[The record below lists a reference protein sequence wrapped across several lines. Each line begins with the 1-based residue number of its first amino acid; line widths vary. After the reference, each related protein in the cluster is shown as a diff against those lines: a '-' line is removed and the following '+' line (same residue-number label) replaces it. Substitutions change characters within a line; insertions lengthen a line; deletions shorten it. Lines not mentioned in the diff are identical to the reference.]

1 MLQLLL
7 VLVLAP
13 ALVLVLA
20 LGDEVCV
27 GHAAHQLRKRY
38 VICNSMHVVCCTAV
52 SCSTTGCVGYGV
64 RRWHGCQA
72 AQCTGLAAA
81 AAAST
86 GPSTADR

>member
-7 VLVLAP
+7 VLVLAL

-38 VICNSMHVVCCTAV
+38 VICNSMHVVCCTAA
-52 SCSTTGCVGYGV
+52 SCSTTGCVIMVPAYP
-64 RRWHGCQA
+64 RWPWQVQPMHRA
-72 AQCTGLAAA
+72 P
-81 AAAST
+81 
-86 GPSTADR
+86 PSLILVQ